1 MEHLTNCWNC
11 GKIPEE
17 VHFCSSCH
25 SLQPPATNYYD
36 FFGLE
41 HKLNLNLRDLEK
53 RFYTLSR
60 RLHPDVYFRRP
71 PKERQYSLDA
81 TAMLNDGYRTLRDP
95 ISRAEYLLK
104 QNGFDIGEQ
113 KSNNVPPELLE
124 EVFELNMALEEV
136 RSGDESVRLQL
147 EEAREKFLTMRD
159 DVDAELQA
167 KFEEYDR
174 APSQDVLREIRSL
187 LNRRTYVRN
196 LVNQVEAALQ
206 PV

>member
-11 GKIPEE
+11 GKVPEE

-41 HKLNLNLRDLEK
+41 HKLNLNLRDLEQ
-53 RFYTLSR
+53 RFYTFSR

-71 PKERQYSLDA
+71 QKERQYSLDA
-81 TAMLNDGYRTLRDP
+81 TAILNDGYRTLRDP

-104 QNGFDIGEQ
+104 QNSFDIGEQ

-136 RSGDESVRLQL
+136 RSGDESARPQL
-147 EEAREKFLTMRD
+147 EEAREKFLAMRD

-167 KFEEYDR
+167 KFEETTAHR
-174 APSQDVLREIRSL
+174 HKTSCGRS
-187 LNRRTYVRN
+187 
-196 LVNQVEAALQ
+196 ALSSTAGLTFATWSTR
-206 PV
+206 